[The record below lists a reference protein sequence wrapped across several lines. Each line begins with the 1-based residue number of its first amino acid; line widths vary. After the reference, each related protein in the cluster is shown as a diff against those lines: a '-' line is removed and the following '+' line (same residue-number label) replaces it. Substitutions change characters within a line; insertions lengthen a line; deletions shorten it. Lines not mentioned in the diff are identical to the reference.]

1 MRVRRNTSVEIP
13 SAMNFDQSLLA
24 MKTNTTDES
33 THATAARER
42 RPQANT
48 KATASYMAPSDTYK
62 LSYTVGGAYLDQSA
76 DQGRNGDQLS
86 QSTTFDMAKA
96 SPSDISGKHWT
107 PVWLRRCTLIAFA
120 ALFAV
125 LAAALVVLWF
135 ANKHQN
141 GFSTTLGTNHY
152 AWTYGPTAI
161 LVIVLS
167 LWRQVEYHCKL
178 LQPWQEL
185 RKGSAE
191 AERSMLL
198 DYLSPLQV
206 TSFVRA
212 VRYRHT
218 LVAV

>member
-1 MRVRRNTSVEIP
+1 
-13 SAMNFDQSLLA
+13 
-24 MKTNTTDES
+24 
-33 THATAARER
+33 
-42 RPQANT
+42 
-48 KATASYMAPSDTYK
+48 
-62 LSYTVGGAYLDQSA
+62 
-76 DQGRNGDQLS
+76 
-86 QSTTFDMAKA
+86 MAKV
-96 SPSDISGKHWT
+96 SPSDISGRYWT
-107 PVWLRRCTLIAFA
+107 PVWLRRYTLIAFA
-120 ALFAV
+120 ALFAA
-125 LAAALVVLWF
+125 LAAALVILWF

-161 LVIVLS
+161 LVVVLS

-212 VRYRHT
+212 IRYHHT
-218 LVAV
+218 SVAVSIAGFTMLKAIVLVSTGLLVHQED